1 MRHITT
7 LLLAALLPQL
17 AFSAI
22 LRVNNSGVPAPYT
35 SLSAAVNAAQPG
47 DTIHVEASPNNYGA
61 HNLNKA
67 VTIIG
72 PGYFLG
78 ANAQT
83 QANLGSAMFQWIS
96 PSGGSEGAV
105 VMGLVFTTTTSIS
118 RSNVRYE
125 RCRFQANV
133 NFYGSTPLS
142 NVQLVG
148 CYVQGDFTVQGGS
161 ANITNATVANNIF
174 LGKLLPSAYF
184 SGEFAHNTV
193 VNADEAPAFTL
204 NNMIVRNNIFDC
216 AVAAGNNV
224 YMHNLFRTAP
234 VPADNGNQVNVAMAG
249 MFAGGTVDHQWQ
261 LAAGAPAIGAGDN
274 GADCGAFGGN
284 APYRLSGV
292 PSIPS
297 IFGLTAPHTIA
308 LGEEL
313 PVTMSARS
321 NE

>member
-1 MRHITT
+1 MRYFTP

-17 AFSAI
+17 TFSAV

-35 SLSAAVNAAQPG
+35 SLSGAVNAAQPG

-61 HNLNKA
+61 LNLNKA

-78 ANAQT
+78 DNAQT
-83 QANLGSAMFQWIS
+83 QANLGSAMCLWIS
-96 PSGGSEGAV
+96 PTSGSEGALM
-105 VMGLVFTTTTSIS
+105 MGLVFTTTTSIS

-133 NFYGSTPLS
+133 NFYGSTPL
-142 NVQLVG
+142 NNIQLVG
-148 CYVQGDFTVQGGS
+148 CYVQGDLTVQGGS
-161 ANITNATVANNIF
+161 QPITNVTVANNIF
-174 LGKLLPSAYF
+174 LGRLLPSANF
-184 SGEFAHNTV
+184 SGEFVHNTV
-193 VNADEAPAFTL
+193 VNADDPAFNL
-204 NNMIVRNNIFDC
+204 SNMIVRNNIFDC

-224 YMHNLFRTAP
+224 FMHNLFSTAP

-261 LAAGAPAIGAGDN
+261 LAIGAPAIGAGDN
-274 GADCGAFGGN
+274 GADCGAFGGS

-321 NE
+321 ND